1 MRCSAIWGRRT
12 LHQSLWAF
20 IVRPVTH
27 HRASKIGQSG
37 PTKLSRPKTSQPSG
51 GSKVRTPSG
60 ATRSVWGHTEP
71 SAKWTSSSTTQNR
84 LKTSGGRPVSQ
95 KPSGATQRQQKA
107 VWLRYEKSGQ
117 QQIVDEVFIRIYNSD
132 HRWQISVSQNTSFC
146 TRHLHVVWLRMASAR
161 RPDGSWRCPDG
172 F

>member
-1 MRCSAIWGRRT
+1 M
-12 LHQSLWAF
+12 
-20 IVRPVTH
+20 
-27 HRASKIGQSG
+27 SG
-37 PTKLSRPKTSQPSG
+37 PTKSRLESSQGIQSHDAIWSHSERMTPPRAIRKRLDVIQHYPEPSG
-51 GSKVRTPSG
+51 DVWRLAVRSHP
-60 ATRSVWGHTEP
+60 EP
-71 SAKWTSSSTTQNR
+71 SE
-84 LKTSGGRPVSQ
+84 GRPASQ

-161 RPDGSWRCPDG
+161 RPDGS
-172 F
+172 